1 MCSSDLRPT
10 LFLAIL
16 AAAIGPFQK
25 DVQLK
30 LLDDVYRIVADRVIV
45 KGEKSLELVQT
56 LIVLTIWYMP
66 PDNLEELKF
75 YQLVHFAV
83 ILSMDLGLNRRKG
96 GEDRPFS
103 RLREV
108 LLKKP
113 LGSLFDINGPEAK
126 RTWVGCYFMSVQ
138 YVTRVALLMVTY

>member
-1 MCSSDLRPT
+1 
-10 LFLAIL
+10 
-16 AAAIGPFQK
+16 
-25 DVQLK
+25 
-30 LLDDVYRIVADRVIV
+30 
-45 KGEKSLELVQT
+45 
-56 LIVLTIWYMP
+56 MP

-83 ILSMDLGLNRRKG
+83 IVAMDIGLNRRTG

-113 LGSLFDINGPEAK
+113 MGSASDINGPEAK

-138 YVTRVALLMVTY
+138 